1 MKQTAVFLAP
11 GFEEGETLTVA
22 DILRRA
28 GIGCEL
34 VGFAPVVAGAHQI
47 EVKCDRVL
55 EDFPADG
62 SYDMVILPGGI
73 PGALNLRDSDKLME
87 ILRAESAAGKWVA
100 AICAAPV
107 ALERAGLLD
116 GKNFTAYVGYD
127 KKIAAGYYCED
138 IVVRDGNLI
147 TSRGPA
153 TVYAFGYALVDV
165 LGGDSRAVKDRMIY
179 DHAFEEGKVR

>member
-1 MKQTAVFLAP
+1 M
-11 GFEEGETLTVA
+11 
-22 DILRRA
+22 
-28 GIGCEL
+28 
-34 VGFAPVVAGAHQI
+34 
-47 EVKCDRVL
+47 
-55 EDFPADG
+55 
-62 SYDMVILPGGI
+62 
-73 PGALNLRDSDKLME
+73 
-87 ILRAESAAGKWVA
+87 
-100 AICAAPV
+100 
-107 ALERAGLLD
+107 D

-153 TVYAFGYALVDV
+153 TVYAFGYALVDA

>member
-1 MKQTAVFLAP
+1 MKQTAIFLAP

-28 GIGCEL
+28 GIGCAL
-34 VGFAPVVAGAHQI
+34 IGFSPVVEGAHQI
-47 EVKCDRVL
+47 RVQCDRVL
-55 EDFPADG
+55 DDVPADG

-87 ILRAESAAGKWVA
+87 ILKAEAAAGKFVA
-100 AICAAPV
+100 AICAAPI

-116 GKNFTAYVGYD
+116 GKNFTAYPGYD
-127 KKIAAGYYCED
+127 KKIAAGQFKED
-138 IVVRDGNLI
+138 IVVRDGSLI

-153 TVYAFGYALVDV
+153 TAYAFGYALVDA
-165 LGGDSRAVKDRMIY
+165 LGGDSRAVKERMLY
-179 DHAFEEGKVR
+179 SHAFEEGK